1 MTPPLDESAARA
13 VEMPGHGK
21 SGKPN
26 CGFPLFP
33 QPLENA
39 LRFPHS
45 HSVDNYCSLIKN
57 TPKGAQPQTTFT
69 AILQA
74 HSSMRKC
81 WWSDRERGGTPR
93 YLLRLGVITGECG
106 DIGSFGVARVNHDT
120 VAEPQRFAGLQG
132 HTAVA

>member
-1 MTPPLDESAARA
+1 MNHRLDESAASA

-45 HSVDNYCSLIKN
+45 HSVDDYCSLLKKH
-57 TPKGAQPQTTFT
+57 T
-69 AILQA
+69 
-74 HSSMRKC
+74 
-81 WWSDRERGGTPR
+81 ERSPAPNHLHR
-93 YLLRLGVITGECG
+93 HPS
-106 DIGSFGVARVNHDT
+106 GSFFDEKMLVN
-120 VAEPQRFAGLQG
+120 AGS
-132 HTAVA
+132 

>member
-81 WWSDRERGGTPR
+81 FTAPAGRVGQRVDNKPDGRK
-93 YLLRLGVITGECG
+93 RL
-106 DIGSFGVARVNHDT
+106 
-120 VAEPQRFAGLQG
+120 P
-132 HTAVA
+132 

>member
-81 WWSDRERGGTPR
+81 SPGP
-93 YLLRLGVITGECG
+93 YKLAL
-106 DIGSFGVARVNHDT
+106 
-120 VAEPQRFAGLQG
+120 
-132 HTAVA
+132 